1 MLRSKHVL
9 EENQK
14 CVFTKV
20 FTFYVPAPAA
30 GQEQG
35 SHPAGEG
42 EKRAGSGIIAL
53 FIPGRWG
60 KGGLPQAPPKLFEE
74 ICMCRSFLVQKD

>member
-1 MLRSKHVL
+1 MLRLKHVL

-20 FTFYVPAPAA
+20 FTFYVPALAA

-35 SHPAGEG
+35 SCPAGEG
-42 EKRAGSGIIAL
+42 EKRAGSGRML
-53 FIPGRWG
+53 LGT
-60 KGGLPQAPPKLFEE
+60 LLAPYSPSYVQFKNWY
-74 ICMCRSFLVQKD
+74 RQYKRGVLVERK